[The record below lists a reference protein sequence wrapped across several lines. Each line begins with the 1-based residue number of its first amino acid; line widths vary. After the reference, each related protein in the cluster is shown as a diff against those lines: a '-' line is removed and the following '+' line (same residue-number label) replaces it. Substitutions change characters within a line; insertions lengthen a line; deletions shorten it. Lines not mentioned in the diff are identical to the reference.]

1 MRARSGPDV
10 ARASSGSGGVKDGPA
25 NFGAP
30 GRFVAGVLGAD
41 EEVLA
46 NGPIDGDRVLGDV
59 SGQGPVGK
67 VEVAVRAGVHHGGQ
81 FGGGYHQ
88 FDEAPRASD
97 IAGER
102 DENGRQSSF

>member
-10 ARASSGSGGVKDGPA
+10 ARASAGSGGVKDRPA

-41 EEVLA
+41 KEVLA
-46 NGPIDGDRVLGDV
+46 NGLIDGDRVLGDV
-59 SGQGPVGK
+59 AGQGAVRQ
-67 VEVAVRAGVHHGGQ
+67 VEVAVRAGVHHSDQ

-88 FDEAPRASD
+88 FNEASGASD
-97 IAGER
+97 VT
-102 DENGRQSSF
+102 